1 MNGAAGGVTLAD
13 GEETVRLTTAR
24 LIEGAKV
31 LRRRDPRLGAWIERV
46 GKVSLRRQRSHFRAL
61 CRSIVSQQLAS
72 TAAAT
77 IHARFTALF
86 EGGRPTP
93 RDLLRQPTARLRRC
107 GLSKQK
113 VRYLLALAEAFD
125 GGDLARIRLSK
136 LDDQEVIDC
145 LTQLPGIGV
154 WTAEMFLIFS
164 LGRLDVFSVGDLALR
179 NAVQRV
185 EGRELS
191 QRQIVRVAERWSP
204 FRSVAC
210 LYLWQIAHW
219 SEEPSG

>member
-1 MNGAAGGVTLAD
+1 M
-13 GEETVRLTTAR
+13 
-24 LIEGAKV
+24 
-31 LRRRDPRLGAWIERV
+31 
-46 GKVSLRRQRSHFRAL
+46 
-61 CRSIVSQQLAS
+61 
-72 TAAAT
+72 
-77 IHARFTALF
+77 
-86 EGGRPTP
+86 
-93 RDLLRQPTARLRRC
+93 
-107 GLSKQK
+107 
-113 VRYLLALAEAFD
+113 LALAEAFD